1 MSLML
6 LLLKLV
12 PVKIALGN
20 AFYYIYSVV
29 HVRIILRCGLP
40 VFMAVVA
47 IVSLD
52 LGKTCPPGDLW

>member
-1 MSLML
+1 ML

-12 PVKIALGN
+12 PVKIALGD
-20 AFYYIYSVV
+20 AFCYVYSVV
-29 HVRIILRCGLP
+29 HFGIILRCGSP

-47 IVSLD
+47 IISLD